1 MWSQSRVAVVV
12 PAYREARII
21 GRMLRRLPSYV
32 DAVFVVDDASPDD
45 TSAVALAVGDPRVQA
60 LRHAVNQG
68 VGAAIVTG
76 YRAALSAQ
84 CDVVAVMAGDDQ
96 MHPDDL
102 AHVIAPVAAG
112 VADYVK
118 GNRFVHPD
126 ARRMP
131 LLRRLGGEVLSFS
144 TRRATGLAVS
154 DTQCGFTAISATTLR
169 RLPLTELWPRYGYPN
184 DLLGL
189 LSSHAARVRE
199 VPVRPVYADEASGL
213 RAFHV
218 ASILGVIARRYVRE
232 KRRANGR

>member
-21 GRMLRRLPSYV
+21 GRMLRRVPRYV
-32 DAVFVVDDASPDD
+32 DAVFLVDDASPDD

-76 YRAALSAQ
+76 YRAALRAQ

-102 AHVIAPVAAG
+102 EHVIAPVAAG

-118 GNRFVHPD
+118 GNRFVHPE

-189 LSSHAARVRE
+189 LSSHGARVRE

-232 KRRANGR
+232 KRRANGL